1 MTQKSPS
8 LFDWKIA
15 GPAIGDAFRKL
26 SPRHMVKNP
35 VMFVTMVGAA
45 LTTVGIFTAEA
56 SLRGFVAQLAIWL
69 WFTVLFA
76 NFAEAIAEGR
86 GKAQAAS
93 LRKARKETMARRL
106 QDGREQQIPAP
117 MLQKGDLVVC
127 ETGDIIPADGDVIS
141 LKDGHDHLIGSAIY
155 NSKSQIVA
163 RRFSRRKQQLDLDFF
178 KRRVAQAFEYRE
190 RRNIDA
196 RLSRMVWSE
205 SDGLPGVILDR
216 YGDYFVLQTLTLGMD
231 LRKAQIV
238 EAISDLGKSAAIIE
252 RNDAPVRKAEG
263 LELHSGVLRGDSP
276 SQAEIEIGDVNFEL
290 DLLHGQKTGFYLD
303 QKHNYSVVAGYA
315 HGRRVLDCFTNQ
327 GAFALTCARTGAADV
342 IGVEE
347 SSENIA
353 GAKRNA
359 VRNDLKVRWIEQD
372 VFQFLRAAEK
382 ADAQYD
388 LIVLDPPSFTKTRS
402 GLRDALRGYRELHMR
417 AFKLLSKDGLLA
429 TFSCS
434 HHVSDTA
441 FSQTIADALVDARRS
456 ARRLRR
462 FEQAPDHPVMPTIP
476 ETEYFK
482 GFLLEMMPG
491 R

>member
-1 MTQKSPS
+1 MPGIVVKPRARI
-8 LFDWKIA
+8 LHGHDWV
-15 GPAIGDAFRKL
+15 F
-26 SPRHMVKNP
+26 SS
-35 VMFVTMVGAA
+35 
-45 LTTVGIFTAEA
+45 E
-56 SLRGFVAQLAIWL
+56 
-69 WFTVLFA
+69 VLKVF
-76 NFAEAIAEGR
+76 
-86 GKAQAAS
+86 GK
-93 LRKARKETMARRL
+93 
-106 QDGREQQIPAP
+106 
-117 MLQKGDLVVC
+117 
-127 ETGDIIPADGDVIS
+127 PADGDVVS
-141 LKDGHDHLIGSAIY
+141 LKDGKDRLIGSAIY

-163 RRFSRRKQQLDLDFF
+163 RRFSRRKQELDLDFF
-178 KRRVAQAFEYRE
+178 KRRIAQAAEYRA
-190 RRNIDA
+190 RRGVDPKLC
-196 RLSRMVWSE
+196 RLVWSE
-205 SDGLPGVILDR
+205 SDGVPGLIVDR
-216 YGDYFVLQTLTLGMD
+216 YGDHFVMQTLTLAMD
-231 LRKAQIV
+231 MRKDLIAN
-238 EAISDLGKSAAIIE
+238 AIEQCSASFQLAREPGASRRHALPCIIE
-252 RNDAPVRKAEG
+252 RNDASIRKAEG
-263 LELHSGVLRGDSP
+263 LELHTDVLRGEAP
-276 SQAEIEIGDVNFEL
+276 SQIEIEIQGVKFEV

-303 QKHNYSVVAGYA
+303 QKHNYAVVAEFA
-315 HGRRVLDCFTNQ
+315 PGRRVLDCFTNQ
-327 GAFALTCARTGAADV
+327 GAFALTSARAGAPDV

-353 GAKRNA
+353 AAKRNA
-359 VRNDLKVRWIEQD
+359 LRNDLKVRWIEQD

-382 ADAQYD
+382 AGAQYD

-462 FEQAPDHPVMPTIP
+462 FEQAPDHPVLPTIP